1 VPTIVTRG
9 VASARGAGT
18 FSAAPPPPPPPPP
31 TPTPPPPPPPGPP
44 PVFQTVTFG
53 SSSVWTAPAGV
64 STILNLQVAGGTF
77 TQTTEE
83 WVYFSSLFG
92 VVVSTQSG
100 TPIQPGDDPVSYTYA
115 QAGSFAD
122 AQLAS
127 YNSGGSGPRD
137 VNFTNLDL
145 VGFPASPPQYWS
157 SISNFGPT
165 RVRGVLTATSGPWDN
180 RSSQI
185 ANGLFPAVFWS
196 IGGETFF
203 PGQTTNGTPSSAF
216 GFTAAGTTSAGQ
228 PQVITSASTVS
239 VTPGQQYNIQVG
251 DANGYVQF
259 QFSQP

>member
-1 VPTIVTRG
+1 MPTIVTRG

-31 TPTPPPPPPPGPP
+31 SPTPPPPPPPGPP
-44 PVFQTVTFG
+44 PVFQTVTFNG
-53 SSSVWTAPAGV
+53 SGSWTAPSGV
-64 STILNLQVAGGTF
+64 STIQNLQVAGGTF

-92 VVVSTQSG
+92 VVLSTQSG

-127 YNSGGSGPRD
+127 YNSGGSGARD
-137 VNFTNLDL
+137 VNFTNLTL
-145 VGFPASPPQYWS
+145 TAFPSSPPQYWS
-157 SISNFGPT
+157 SINGFGST

-180 RSSQI
+180 RSGQI
-185 ANGLFPAVFWS
+185 ANGLSGVFWY

-203 PGQTTNGTPSSAF
+203 PGQTANGTPSSAF

-228 PQVITSASTVS
+228 PQIITSASSVS

-251 DANGYVQF
+251 DSNGYVTF

>member
-31 TPTPPPPPPPGPP
+31 SPTPPPPPPPGPP
-44 PVFQTVTFG
+44 PVFQTVTFYG
-53 SSSVWTAPAGV
+53 SSVWTAPAGV

-77 TQTTEE
+77 VQTPEE
-83 WVYFSSLFG
+83 WVYQASVYSPVL
-92 VVVSTQSG
+92 STQSG
-100 TPIQPGDDPVSYTYA
+100 SPRQPEDDPISYTYA

-122 AQLAS
+122 AQLAAA
-127 YNSGGSGPRD
+127 NSGGTGPRD
-137 VNFTNLDL
+137 IGIPTLFLIA
-145 VGFPASPPQYWS
+145 FPSSPPQYWS
-157 SISNFGPT
+157 YIVDFSPR

-185 ANGLFPAVFWS
+185 ANGLSGVFWS
-196 IGGETFF
+196 IGGETLF
-203 PGQTTNGTPSSAF
+203 PAVTTNGTPSSAF
-216 GFTAAGTTSAGQ
+216 GLTAAGTTSAGQ
-228 PQVITSASTVS
+228 PQIISSASSVS

-251 DANGYVQF
+251 DANGYVTF